1 MDLLERYLQ
10 AVGQYLPTKGK
21 GDTLAELRANLLAEM
36 DGRVEELGRP
46 LNEDE
51 VAAVLEK
58 HGSPAV
64 VATRYLPQ
72 QSLIGPALFPLYRF
86 TLLKSFPLV
95 LLVYAAVQ
103 AAKYIFDGEGW
114 SFGSAVGHLP
124 FVAFMFWAWM
134 TLGFAV
140 FEFAQGRYFARV
152 KWPETW
158 NVRELPAVEQQ
169 KGPSFA
175 NRVADVVV
183 NSLMFLWL
191 LAVPTHPYLIL
202 GPGGSLRGMPFGL
215 SPEWRIFYWQ
225 IIALLGMMLI
235 LKFCQLLTRSVD
247 WLRGLGL
254 ATQVVSLLVLVVM
267 VQARTYFVYMPEAH
281 GLPSLETLASVNYWV
296 NFGFK
301 IALAIAVIK
310 LAADV
315 WQMAASSRA
324 KQVGFVRAL

>member
-1 MDLLERYLQ
+1 M
-10 AVGQYLPTKGK
+10 TK
-21 GDTLAELRANLLAEM
+21 
-36 DGRVEELGRP
+36 
-46 LNEDE
+46 
-51 VAAVLEK
+51 
-58 HGSPAV
+58 
-64 VATRYLPQ
+64 
-72 QSLIGPALFPLYRF
+72 
-86 TLLKSFPLV
+86 
-95 LLVYAAVQ
+95 
-103 AAKYIFDGEGW
+103 
-114 SFGSAVGHLP
+114 
-124 FVAFMFWAWM
+124 
-134 TLGFAV
+134 
-140 FEFAQGRYFARV
+140 
-152 KWPETW
+152 
-158 NVRELPAVEQQ
+158 Q

-267 VQARTYFVYMPEAH
+267 VQARTYFVYVPQGH
-281 GLPSLETLASVNYWV
+281 GLPSLETLVSVNYWV

-315 WQMAASSRA
+315 WQMVASSRA